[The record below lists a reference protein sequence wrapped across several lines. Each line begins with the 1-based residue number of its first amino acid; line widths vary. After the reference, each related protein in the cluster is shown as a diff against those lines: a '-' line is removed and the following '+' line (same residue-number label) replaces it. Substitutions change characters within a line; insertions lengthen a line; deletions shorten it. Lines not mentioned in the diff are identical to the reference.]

1 MGQKNFKN
9 DKIACFLLK
18 FEIFFEKVEIKIV
31 NFVRQH

>member
-18 FEIFFEKVEIKIV
+18 NLKKVEIKIV
-31 NFVRQH
+31 NFARQH